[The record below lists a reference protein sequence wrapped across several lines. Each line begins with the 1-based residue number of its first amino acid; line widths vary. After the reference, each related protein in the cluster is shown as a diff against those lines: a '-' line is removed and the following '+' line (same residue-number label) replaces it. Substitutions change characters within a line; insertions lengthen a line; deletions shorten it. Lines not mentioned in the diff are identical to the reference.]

1 MKEGSLE
8 EARERAEELRRLIRY
23 HSDRYYLLDD
33 PEISD
38 AEFDRLVAELK
49 QLEEAYPELRTP
61 DSPTQ
66 RVGGAV
72 SPAFAPVPHERPLLS
87 LDNIHDEKGL
97 LQFMGRVKRLL
108 QEEAPHVAP
117 EFVLEPK
124 IDGLSIA
131 MDYRRGELYR
141 GATRGDGYVGEDV
154 TANLRTL
161 RDIPHRLKAPF
172 PERLLVRGEVYMQ
185 NEDFVALNQRR
196 EEEGLPV
203 FANPRNAAAGSVRQ
217 NDPQVTA
224 HRPLKLFCYEILL
237 GEGEN
242 LPLTQWEALKAL
254 EAWGLPVNPERY
266 LEQDP
271 SAIMGRLSDW
281 QERRHHLPYPMD
293 GAVLKLNDLRAHD
306 LLGTTQH
313 SPRWSI
319 AFKFPAEQAITQVE
333 DIQISVG
340 RTGVLTPLAILT
352 PVVLAGTTVSRA
364 SLHNEDYVAEK
375 GIRVGDWVV
384 LEKAGDII
392 PQVVRTLPERRQGT
406 ETPFQMPDHCPVCGA
421 IAVREEGEA
430 ARRCINTACPAQ
442 VRQRLIHWA
451 SRGAMDIDGLGPS
464 LVDRLV
470 EAKLVADVSD
480 LYRLTAAQLEALP
493 RMGER
498 SAASL
503 LRQIEASR
511 TRPLHRFLYALGIRH
526 VGARMAQILAQ
537 HFGHL
542 EALEKAT
549 REELLAIPAVGPM
562 VAQSIVTYFSQPET
576 KELLERL
583 KERGVHPAA
592 EEASAPSGPLQGK
605 TFVLT
610 GTLSR
615 PRSQF
620 QSLIERAGGKVTGSV
635 SRATDYVVV
644 GESPGQKATRARE
657 LGVPTIGEEELE
669 RLLRGDNRER

>member
-1 MKEGSLE
+1 MKELSLE
-8 EARERAEELRRLIRY
+8 EARARVEELRRLIEY
-23 HSDRYYLLDD
+23 HNERYYLLDD

-38 AEFDRLVAELK
+38 AEYDQLVAELRE
-49 QLEEAYPELRTP
+49 LEETFPELKTP

-97 LQFMGRVKRLL
+97 LQFIGRVKRLL
-108 QEEAPHVAP
+108 QEEAPHVP
-117 EFVLEPK
+117 LEFVLEPK
-124 IDGLSIA
+124 IDGLSVA
-131 MDYRRGELYR
+131 LEYRGGRFYR

-161 RDIPHRLKAPF
+161 KDIPQRLRPPHPK
-172 PERLLVRGEVYMQ
+172 RLIVRGEVFMQ
-185 NEDFVALNQRR
+185 NQDFVALNQRR

-224 HRPLKLFCYEILL
+224 HRPLKIFCYEILVA
-237 GEGEN
+237 EGES
-242 LPLTQWEALKAL
+242 LPTTQWEALEAL

-266 LEQDP
+266 LEREPEAMMKRLQDW
-271 SAIMGRLSDW
+271 R
-281 QERRHHLPYPMD
+281 ERRHQIPYPMD
-293 GAVLKLNDLRAHD
+293 GAVLKLNDLRAHE

-313 SPRWSI
+313 SPRWSV

-333 DIQISVG
+333 DIRISVG

-352 PVVLAGTTVSRA
+352 PVVLAGTTVARA

-375 GIRVGDWVV
+375 DIRVGDWVV

-392 PQVVRTLPERRQGT
+392 PQVVRVLPERRIGK
-406 ETPFQMPDHCPVCGA
+406 EKPFKMPDHCPVCGA
-421 IAVREEGEA
+421 LAVREEGEA

-464 LVDRLV
+464 LVERLV
-470 EAKLVADVSD
+470 EAGLVSDVSD
-480 LYRLTAAQLEALP
+480 LYRLTVDQVKELP

-498 SAASL
+498 SAQNL
-503 LRQIEASR
+503 IRQIDASR
-511 TRPLHRFLYALGIRH
+511 RRPLHRFLYALGIRH

-537 HFGHL
+537 HFATL
-542 EALEKAT
+542 DAIEKAT
-549 REELLAIPAVGPM
+549 LEELLAIPTVGPM
-562 VAQSIVTYFSQPET
+562 VAQSVVTYFSQPET
-576 KELLERL
+576 RALLRRL
-583 KERGVHPAA
+583 RERGVHPA
-592 EEASAPSGPLQGK
+592 EEGKAPTGPLQGK
-605 TFVLT
+605 VFVIT

-615 PRSQF
+615 PRAEIQG
-620 QSLIERAGGKVTGSV
+620 LIERAGGKVTGSV
-635 SRATDYVVV
+635 SRNTDYVVV
-644 GESPGQKATRARE
+644 GENPGQKAQRARE
-657 LGVPTIGEEELE
+657 LGIPMIGEEELE
-669 RLLRGDNRER
+669 RLLRGD